1 MVFTTS
7 TLAKIVNLEKNRR
20 NDASIV
26 VQAIHEAGKNSL
38 WVIWKCNFHH
48 DTHGIPWL
56 LSLHMIGQS
65 CFLFETLLLH
75 RHSLIENQLRQST
88 SNSIKKHIHRRRLSK
103 HMSDQHS
110 MSLSTL
116 PIELVYRILDHLTQY
131 NILISAF
138 NVCTRWNSIIDT
150 YQPYQVTFTR
160 SILWFF
166 NSRQL
171 KIGLRPCAM
180 WKREKQWLSDLS
192 VTFEQSLHS
201 HWPSAAAECWPV
213 RIQTFVQSYQVI

>member
-1 MVFTTS
+1 MTH
-7 TLAKIVNLEKNRR
+7 
-20 NDASIV
+20 D
-26 VQAIHEAGKNSL
+26 IHGVSCL
-38 WVIWKCNFHH
+38 PF
-48 DTHGIPWL
+48 
-56 LSLHMIGQS
+56 LHMIDKS

-75 RHSLIENQLRQST
+75 RHSLIENQLRQPT
-88 SNSIKKHIHRRRLSK
+88 GDSIKKHIHRRRLSK

-131 NILISAF
+131 NILISTF

-171 KIGLRPCAM
+171 KTGVRPCAM
-180 WKREKQWLSDLS
+180 WKRENQWLFDHT
-192 VTFEQSLHS
+192 VNPEEVLHS
-201 HWPSAAAECWPV
+201 NWLSAAAECWPI
-213 RIQTFVQSYQVI
+213 RIQNSVLSYQVI